1 MIKRNSMLIP
11 SDKMDEYIK
20 WYEWRKDKYRLKT
33 NVRLSEKDN
42 NWICDEIIYFDSF
55 QAMKEYVHEK
65 ELKVGTYEWEGK
77 MLDPFEPCFIYNDDV
92 DNYNE

>member
-1 MIKRNSMLIP
+1 MLIP

-65 ELKVGTYEWEGK
+65 KLERMNGK
-77 MLDPFEPCFIYNDDV
+77 EKCLILLNHVLYIMTI
-92 DNYNE
+92 

>member
-1 MIKRNSMLIP
+1 MLIP

-42 NWICDEIIYFDSF
+42 NWICDEIIYFRC
-55 QAMKEYVHEK
+55 V
-65 ELKVGTYEWEGK
+65 
-77 MLDPFEPCFIYNDDV
+77 
-92 DNYNE
+92 